1 MSDEETVKRIQSQ
14 MGVAVALR
22 MMAQTLERFYGT
34 EHCSDYAR
42 RRVEHLNNMA
52 GLFTAHVLRLIATH
66 RLAVARW
73 LDARAGTKWVE
84 MFEATD
90 AK

>member
-1 MSDEETVKRIQSQ
+1 
-14 MGVAVALR
+14 
-22 MMAQTLERFYGT
+22 
-34 EHCSDYAR
+34 
-42 RRVEHLNNMA
+42 MA

-90 AK
+90 AKLR